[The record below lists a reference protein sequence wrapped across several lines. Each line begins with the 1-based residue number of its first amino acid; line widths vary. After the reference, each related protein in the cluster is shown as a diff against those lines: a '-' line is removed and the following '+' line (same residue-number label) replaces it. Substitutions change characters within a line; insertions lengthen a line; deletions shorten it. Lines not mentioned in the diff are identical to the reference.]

1 MKFDVSS
8 TMYQEAILDVTLFI
22 ETHLSSENW
31 AMVHHVKE
39 RKTGE
44 DLSYFELYDRYYNV
58 IGKFSTYWDS
68 DGAMVLFGNYKG
80 SNVYAYYSDCMPVA
94 DKIVWSTF
102 GFTYVRNFTGKDAIT
117 KRFETHEWR

>member
-8 TMYQEAILDVTLFI
+8 TMYQEAIIDVTLFI
-22 ETHLSSENW
+22 ETHLKSDSY

-39 RKTGE
+39 RKTCE

-58 IGKFSTYWDS
+58 IGKFSTCRVS
-68 DGAMVLFGNYKG
+68 DGIMVLFGNYKG
-80 SNVYAYYSDCMPVA
+80 SNVYAYYSDSMGVA

-102 GFTYVRNFTGKDAIT
+102 GFTYVRNFTDKGFIT
-117 KRFETHEWR
+117 KRFETY

>member
-1 MKFDVSS
+1 MNFDVSS

-22 ETHLSSENW
+22 ETHLSSDSY
-31 AMVHHVKE
+31 AMLHHVKE

-58 IGKFSTYWDS
+58 IGKLTTYWDS
-68 DGAMVLFGNYKG
+68 DGAMVLFGGYKG
-80 SNVYAYYSDCMPVA
+80 SNVCAYYSDSMGVA

-102 GFTYVRNFTGKDAIT
+102 GFTYVRNFTDNNFIT
-117 KRFETHEWR
+117 KRFETYEWR

>member
-8 TMYQEAILDVTLFI
+8 TMYQEAIFDVILFI
-22 ETHLSSENW
+22 ETHLSSDSY

-58 IGKFSTYWDS
+58 IGKFSTYRDS
-68 DGAMVLFGNYKG
+68 DGIMVLFGNYKG
-80 SNVYAYYSDCMPVA
+80 SNVYAYYSDSMGVA

-102 GFTYVRNFTGKDAIT
+102 GFTCVRNFTDKGAIT
-117 KRFETHEWR
+117 KRFETYEWR